1 MILRLPAQ
9 KIAVKTIFGGLYEQN
24 GTYRLIF
31 ICPWGAPLKAA
42 FV

>member
-9 KIAVKTIFGGLYEQN
+9 KIAVKNIFGGLYEQN
-24 GTYRLIF
+24 GPIPSHFHLSMGGTLR
-31 ICPWGAPLKAA
+31 AA